1 MAVNNLDFNQ
11 LSTVLNAI
19 TQEATGQAPIS
30 VTNTNEFVSVGHTAL
45 AAGYDKLGTAIS
57 QVLQRTIFSIRPY
70 LRRFRG
76 LEADSRRW
84 GAITRK
90 LSIVDK
96 DFEDATRFELEDGAD
111 PSNMF
116 TVHKP
121 TVLQENFYGAN
132 IFDFA
137 VSIYRDQLD
146 QAFTGPDQFAE
157 FISMVMNNISDKR
170 EQSYETMSRATIANM
185 VAGVF
190 AGVDTGIYGEGQVVH
205 LLTEY
210 NETTGLSLTDQTVY
224 QPENFAPF
232 MKWVYARV
240 AEISSRL
247 TERTMIYHANVE
259 DKVVMRHTPYD
270 RQKVYL
276 FAPTRYQMDAR
287 VIADTFHDSYLRYAD
302 TESVNFWQ
310 SIETPDTIKANPMIL
325 KTDGSI
331 EAAGDTTV
339 EKLFGVIFDEDAMG
353 VQFFNEWA
361 APTPFD
367 ARNGFYNDWYHWTI
381 RYWNSFTENCV
392 VLLMD

>member
-19 TQEATGQAPIS
+19 TKEATGQAQIS
-30 VTNTNEFVSVGHTAL
+30 PTNTAEFVSVGTTAL
-45 AAGYDKLGTAIS
+45 QCGYDKLATAIS

-70 LRRFRG
+70 MRRFRG

-96 DFEDATRFELEDGAD
+96 DFEDATRFELQDGVAP
-111 PSNMF
+111 PSMY

-121 TVLQENFYGAN
+121 SVLQENFYGAN
-132 IFDFA
+132 IFDKA
-137 VSIYRDQLD
+137 VTIYRDQLD
-146 QAFTGPDQFAE
+146 QAFTGPDQFGE
-157 FISMVMNNISDKR
+157 FLAMVMGNISDIR
-170 EQSYETMSRATIANM
+170 EQTYETVSRATIANLIGGTI
-185 VAGVF
+185 ALGNN
-190 AGVDTGIYGEGQVVH
+190 AQVVH

-210 NETTGLSLTDQTVY
+210 NTVTGLSLTAQTVY
-224 QPENFAPF
+224 QPDNFAPF

-247 TERTMIYHANVE
+247 TERSMIYHQNVTN
-259 DKVVMRHTPYD
+259 KVVQRHTPYN

-276 FAPTRYQMDAR
+276 YAPTRYQMDAR
-287 VIADTFHDSYLRYAD
+287 VIADTFHDTYLRFAD
-302 TESVNFWQ
+302 TETVNFWQ
-310 SIETPDTIKANPMIL
+310 SIETADQIQVTPSYLAADGTIA
-325 KTDGSI
+325 TAE
-331 EAAGDTTV
+331 EALTV
-339 EKLFGVIFDEDAMG
+339 DNLFGVIFDEDAAG
-353 VQFFNEWA
+353 IQFFNEWA

-381 RYWNSFTENCV
+381 RFWNSFTENCV
-392 VLLMD
+392 VLQMD